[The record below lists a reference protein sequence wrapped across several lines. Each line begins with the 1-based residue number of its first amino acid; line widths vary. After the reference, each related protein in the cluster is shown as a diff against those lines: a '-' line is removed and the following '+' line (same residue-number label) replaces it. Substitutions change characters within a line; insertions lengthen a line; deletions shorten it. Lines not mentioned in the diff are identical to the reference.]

1 MNLIITHHNNFFKVK
16 GVLDKKSIHIF
27 NEEFRHIFEKFNSLT
42 LSIEGLEFI
51 DRYGVNALAQLH
63 NESIT
68 KGKSLSII
76 GMGCENLYNHFKAE
90 SAA

>member
-1 MNLIITHHNNFFKVK
+1 MDLKITHHNNFFNLK
-16 GVLDKKSIHIF
+16 GVLNRNSIHLF
-27 NEEFRHIFEKFNSLT
+27 QKEFRHIFEKFNALT
-42 LSIEGLEFI
+42 LSIENLEGI

-63 NESIT
+63 NESIS

-76 GMGCENLYNHFKAE
+76 GMGCDDLYEHFKSE